1 MSTSDPKEYRALR
14 AKAIESLM
22 IEKGVLTEGMV
33 DAAVQAYEHDIGPL
47 RGARVVARSWV
58 DEEFRQRLLADAT
71 QALREMGIEGFAAQ
85 RVIAVEN
92 TPKVHNLIV
101 CTLCSCY
108 PWAVLGLPPR
118 WFKSPEYRGRVVREP
133 RGVLADFGVELPEE
147 VEVRVWDSTSEV
159 RYLVIP
165 ERPAG
170 TEELSE
176 EELVELVTRD
186 SMIGTAMA
194 KEPVR

>member
-1 MSTSDPKEYRALR
+1 MSTSNSNEHLNLR

-33 DAAVQAYEHDIGPL
+33 DAVVEAYEHDIGPL
-47 RGARVVARSWV
+47 RGARAVARAWV
-58 DEEFRQRLLADAT
+58 DDEFRQRLLADGT
-71 QALREMGIEGFAAQ
+71 ETLREMGIEGFAAQ

-92 TPKVHNLIV
+92 TPQVHNMIV

-108 PWAVLGLPPR
+108 PWAVLGLPPH
-118 WFKSPEYRGRVVREP
+118 WFKSPEYRGRVVRDP
-133 RGVLADFGVELPEE
+133 RGVLADFGVELPAD

-170 TEELSE
+170 TEDLSE

-186 SMIGTAMA
+186 SMIGTGMA